1 METEKTIFN
10 LPAGVD
16 NVEITLREAPAAK
29 VLDEKAPVKIN
40 ISGIIHHQ
48 HPRPERRPAGI
59 HRSGDFRKDFRA

>member
-40 ISGIIHHQ
+40 ISGTMGAVNEWLEK
-48 HPRPERRPAGI
+48 RENA
-59 HRSGDFRKDFRA
+59 